1 LSFLGSNA
9 DRRATVT
16 GRMTDRP
23 QTAAGYRAE
32 ETAQV
37 VAACLTLAGALGDL
51 SDELC
56 IVGGLVPSMICDTRV
71 DPSALDDGAHVGTSD
86 LDIDRQRVAPAG
98 LELRLTR
105 STIRFS
111 RNSGSGTPASSSS
124 GRR

>member
-1 LSFLGSNA
+1 
-9 DRRATVT
+9 
-16 GRMTDRP
+16 MTDRP

-86 LDIDRQRVAPAG
+86 LDIDRNVSPQQAWSCG
-98 LELRLTR
+98 
-105 STIRFS
+105 
-111 RNSGSGTPASSSS
+111 
-124 GRR
+124 